1 MRGVPGWNVGS
12 LAARCRSPVRGGR
25 GGYAGSRSG
34 YVGSWG
40 GCVCV
45 PGGRGVPSRPGAV
58 PRWLQT
64 LPELSRVLN
73 ARPTPPSALTP
84 ALSGA
89 RGCGRCPF
97 TLPPPPSSSAAPPA
111 PRVSPPSPGQR
122 GWEGVR
128 FGWGRGTLVST
139 GGKALGLNAGS
150 CPPQGHPE
158 PGPLFVPTWAP
169 RTSIVPSAAQPGAV
183 V

>member
-1 MRGVPGWNVGS
+1 ME
-12 LAARCRSPVRGGR
+12 CR
-25 GGYAGSRSG
+25 
-34 YVGSWG
+34 
-40 GCVCV
+40 V
-45 PGGRGVPSRPGAV
+45 PGGTLQVPGKGGEGRIRRVQGRVCRFLGGVCVSRGGAGSH
-58 PRWLQT
+58 PDPEPFPDGCRRCR
-64 LPELSRVLN
+64 ELSRVLN